1 MTDLKTKTQ
10 SARRGT
16 PLVAAQPEKNVR
28 LSADITPASYRELT
42 RISQDLAFQIGR
54 TRVAHVDVL
63 RALLDELIDNPSL
76 RGIVRDRIETALA
89 VR

>member
-1 MTDLKTKTQ
+1 MTDSKTKAQT
-10 SARRGT
+10 ARRGT
-16 PLVAAQPEKNVR
+16 PLVAAQPDKCVR

-63 RALLDELIDNPSL
+63 RALLEELIDNPSL
-76 RGIVRDRIETALA
+76 RNIVRDRIETALA
-89 VR
+89 AR